1 MSIKKYKPTSPGRRG
16 MSVSGFDS
24 ITTSRPEKS
33 LLAAKKRKG
42 GRNNLGRITT
52 RHQGGGHKKRY
63 RLIDFKRDKIG
74 IPGKVA
80 TVEYDPNRTARICL
94 INYADGEKRYILAP
108 NGISVGD
115 TIVSGDQ
122 IDINVGN
129 AMPLKYIPLGTLIHN
144 VELKPMKGG
153 QIARSAGASVMVM
166 AKEEKYA
173 QVKMRSGEI
182 RLIHLDC
189 RATIGQV
196 GNIDHSLINI
206 GKAGKSRYLGKR
218 PTVRGVAMNPVDHPH
233 GGGEG
238 KTSGG
243 RHPVSPWG
251 TPTKGYKTRSNKRT
265 DNMIV
270 RRRSNKKRK

>member
-166 AKEEKYA
+166 AKEEKYTNLETLY
-173 QVKMRSGEI
+173 RTRHLE
-182 RLIHLDC
+182 RLHDEREESIQTHEVHIELMDLLKQINVY
-189 RATIGQV
+189 T
-196 GNIDHSLINI
+196 GNIAKTIHS
-206 GKAGKSRYLGKR
+206 
-218 PTVRGVAMNPVDHPH
+218 M
-233 GGGEG
+233 
-238 KTSGG
+238 
-243 RHPVSPWG
+243 G
-251 TPTKGYKTRSNKRT
+251 TR
-265 DNMIV
+265 D
-270 RRRSNKKRK
+270 